1 MQLGYTSR
9 ASFLYTQVFQS
20 IDIPKMDELAP
31 SLCVCGMCVI
41 CVVYIYTHYVM
52 LYVFYNIF
60 ITYIIQHIFFQ
71 GCNLFIFQR

>member
-9 ASFLYTQVFQS
+9 ASFLYTQVYQS
-20 IDIPKMDELAP
+20 IYIPKMDELAP

-52 LYVFYNIF
+52 LYMFYNIF

-71 GCNLFIFQR
+71 GYNLFIFQR